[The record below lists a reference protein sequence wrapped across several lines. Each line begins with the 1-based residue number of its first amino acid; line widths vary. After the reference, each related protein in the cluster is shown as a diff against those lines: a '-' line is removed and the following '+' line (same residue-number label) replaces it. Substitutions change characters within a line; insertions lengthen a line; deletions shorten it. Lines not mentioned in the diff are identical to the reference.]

1 MFLGKSINKKFS
13 WGSVQF
19 LGIWW
24 AMLKINKM
32 EKKYS
37 YAIAALDD
45 LLAGTIYGQPQD
57 SKSRDHNI
65 WYSKFINYSSKAHL
79 GKS

>member
-1 MFLGKSINKKFS
+1 MFLGKSIKKKFS

-24 AMLKINKM
+24 AMLKINKT
-32 EKKYS
+32 EKKYIS
-37 YAIAALDD
+37 AIAAFDD
-45 LLAGTIYGQPQD
+45 LLAVSIYGQPQD

-65 WYSKFINYSSKAHL
+65 WYSKFMNYSS
-79 GKS
+79 